1 MNDLLTRT
9 HPVSGAGAVDAHERR
24 GSGGGWRMLA
34 GALGRRARRVSL
46 THTADQLSELAAR
59 DVDLSRTL
67 PDTDGEL
74 GRVNRAWNGF
84 LSRLREVMDRTR
96 QRAVRV
102 AVEAVT
108 LRQNLGE
115 ADQSA
120 KRQATL
126 ANEIAG
132 EAERIAVTATGIAQ
146 DTSALTDA
154 SAEQLENARLS
165 RAELQALVDR
175 IAAIN
180 ARQDG
185 FLATVR
191 LLDQRAREIHGI
203 TRLIQEISDQTN
215 LLALNAAI
223 EAARAGEQGRGFAV
237 VADEVRKLAERVKD
251 ATGAISD
258 SIHEMGALAS
268 DTCLVTEEVKRD
280 TDEARSS
287 VMTAAERFDSMVS
300 GFTALN
306 SAMLAIRGSMQE
318 LEQANRAICTKAT
331 TIDELSRDVGQRM
344 RVCLDS
350 AVRLNTIT
358 EEELGATSQ
367 FKLGEGAFER
377 VLEGCQRYRD
387 AVQACLER
395 HAATGLDV
403 FDRQYRPI
411 PDTDPQKYETVY
423 DRAVERD
430 LQEIYQRALDEFAWL
445 AVVIAVD
452 GNGYAPTHVRQYSV
466 HKGEQEHDF
475 VFSRHKRKYDDPVGL
490 RSARNEA
497 PYLAQTYLQSGTGRI
512 LTDISVP
519 IFVQGRQWGNL
530 RSNVSP
536 AALTGEQGERV

>member
-1 MNDLLTRT
+1 MNDTLTRMHT
-9 HPVSGAGAVDAHERR
+9 TPDPVPVKVPERSDPGGAWRTLARAMGLR
-24 GSGGGWRMLA
+24 GGRASLA
-34 GALGRRARRVSL
+34 
-46 THTADQLSELAAR
+46 HTADQLSELADR
-59 DVDLSRTL
+59 EGDLSRTL
-67 PDTDGEL
+67 PEAGGEL
-74 GRVNRAWNGF
+74 GRVNRAWNAF
-84 LSRLREVMDRTR
+84 LARLRKVMDRTR
-96 QRAVRV
+96 QRAVKV

-120 KRQATL
+120 NRQAAL

-132 EAERIAVTATGIAQ
+132 ECERIAATATAIAQ

-154 SAEQLENARLS
+154 SGEQLENARVS

-185 FLATVR
+185 FLATVQ

-237 VADEVRKLAERVKD
+237 VADEVRKLAERVKA
-251 ATGAISD
+251 ATGAISE
-258 SIHEMGALAS
+258 SIREMGTLAT
-268 DTCLVTEEVKRD
+268 DTCAVTEEVKRD

-287 VMTAAERFDSMVS
+287 VLTAAERFESMVS
-300 GFTALN
+300 GFSTLN
-306 SAMLAIRGSMQE
+306 DAMLTIRGSMQE
-318 LEQANRAICTKAT
+318 LEQANRGICAKAA

-344 RVCLDS
+344 RVCLDA

-358 EEELGATSQ
+358 EEELGAASQ
-367 FKLGEGAFER
+367 FTLGEGAFER
-377 VLEGCQRYRD
+377 VLEGCRRYRD

-395 HAATGLDV
+395 HAAAGVEV

-411 PDTDPQKYETVY
+411 SGTQPQKFETSY

-430 LQEIYQRALDEFAWL
+430 LQEIYQRALEEFPWL
-445 AVVIAVD
+445 AVMIAVD

-466 HKGEQEHDF
+466 HKGEPEHDF
-475 VFSRHKRKYDDPVGL
+475 VYSRHKRKFDDPVGL

-519 IFVQGRQWGNL
+519 IFVRGRQWGNL
-530 RSNVSP
+530 RSNVNP
-536 AALTGEQGERV
+536 AALTSEEGGRA